1 MASLS
6 GGLSQD
12 QYAAIGKVANEWSF
26 IDALLRHSIALV
38 SKIDMELSAKMTASL
53 MSNQLYDLYLAILH
67 DGKDGPQSAL
77 YKHISA
83 ARKRF
88 DELRDKRNKVVH
100 LDLTSDWMDDA
111 VAVRNRARGK
121 WSSTVERYSTAE
133 METLAVEIKG
143 LADAL
148 WQHVSDWSADRLE
161 PPPLR
166 TASAPRN

>member
-1 MASLS
+1 MS
-6 GGLSQD
+6 GGLSQE

-26 IDALLRHSIALV
+26 IEALLRHSIAVV

-53 MSNQLYDLYLAILH
+53 ASTQLYDLYLAILH
-67 DGKDGPQSAL
+67 DGNAGPQSAL
-77 YKHISA
+77 YQHISG

-100 LDLTSDWMDDA
+100 LDWTLDWLDDA
-111 VAVRNRARGK
+111 VAIRHKARGK
-121 WSSTVERYSTAE
+121 WSATVERYSTAE
-133 METLAVEIKG
+133 METLAVNIKG

-148 WQHVSDWSADRLE
+148 WQHILDWSADRLE

-166 TASAPRN
+166 RAPE